1 MTHDDAPAPDE
12 ASQICLK
19 QTRAMVINLLATSV
33 AVMLLGGL
41 ALRGMDR
48 GATLWPETLATRL
61 AHGFLFGII
70 FLSYCSRRAL
80 ASRSALRDP
89 ERRGRRFYRAHVLSA
104 SIAALAVPLGLAHGY
119 AIRPRLDAVGPFW
132 VAALALE
139 FLAIPRGYEL
149 TDFDAPMPLSA
160 DERERWR

>member
-1 MTHDDAPAPDE
+1 MTFDDSRDE
-12 ASQICLK
+12 ASATCLN
-19 QTRAMVINLLATSV
+19 QTRSTVINLLAASV
-33 AVMLLGGL
+33 AVMFVGGL

-48 GATLWPETLATRL
+48 AATLWPETLATRV

-70 FLSYCSRRAL
+70 FLSYVSRRVL

-89 ERRGRRFYRAHVLSA
+89 ESRGRRFYLAHVVSA
-104 SIAALAVPLGLAHGY
+104 SIGALAVPLGLAHGY
-119 AIRPRLDAVGPFW
+119 AIRPRLDAVGPFC

-149 TDFDAPMPLSA
+149 NDFDAPMVPPA
-160 DERERWR
+160 DQPESWR